1 VIMMVTTLTIVFIS
15 LGSLALLLLIFV
27 LFRHFSSHRK
37 LHRKLATFFVHAEKQ
52 SLDFLKKE
60 YLAMYKLYMKVSHD
74 HKEKT
79 YEKIMH
85 ARRKVEEHMQGS
97 TKMDALLAGIR
108 TAKDK
113 RAKFKE
119 IQKFYVSL
127 PKKLQEKYH
136 AAVMQLKEG
145 L

>member
-1 VIMMVTTLTIVFIS
+1 MVGTLTIVFIS
-15 LGSLALLLLIFV
+15 LGSIALLLLIIV
-27 LFRHFSSHRK
+27 LIRHFSSHRK
-37 LHRKLATFFVHAEKQ
+37 LQRKLATFFVHAEKQ

-60 YLAMYKLYMKVSHD
+60 YLAIYKLYMKVGHT
-74 HKEKT
+74 HKEDA
-79 YEKIMH
+79 YEKVIH
-85 ARRKVEEHMQGS
+85 ARKKVEEHMQGS
-97 TKMDALLAGIR
+97 LKMDALLARIR

-113 RAKFKE
+113 RAAFTK

-136 AAVMQLKEG
+136 ASIVHLKEG